1 MSGPTLPRK
10 DGRRP
15 RHKVGPYNL
24 RTLRVAAAQINV
36 TTDIDRNT
44 KRIARMIRLA
54 ARRGAGAIVLPE
66 CAITGYPPA
75 DNMPVSAVDRQLA
88 ARSLK
93 EVRQLAE
100 QHRIQVMVGSIR
112 FSGKKAFNSSYA
124 INPEGRIAAV
134 YDKVQLVHGKGG
146 DTQYFEAGNRFPV
159 FTING
164 IKCAM
169 LICLDA
175 RYPESYRYLARRGVR
190 IIFQL
195 FFASA
200 KKSSWKLPVLE
211 GTLRCRAA
219 ENGIFIVAANVSRTP
234 QMVVSR
240 ICDPAGVSLAHAQY
254 GREQLIVADLDL
266 RHKGGGFLQ
275 TQRKDLLKLV
285 AVRKL

>member
-1 MSGPTLPRK
+1 MKKTLK
-10 DGRRP
+10 
-15 RHKVGPYNL
+15 
-24 RTLRVAAAQINV
+24 VAAAQIRIS
-36 TTDIDRNT
+36 TDIGENMR
-44 KRIARMIRLA
+44 RITRAIRLA
-54 ARRGAGAIVLPE
+54 ARKKAAAVVFPE

-75 DNMPVSAVDRQLA
+75 DNMAVSAVDRELA
-88 ARSLK
+88 ARSLD
-93 EVRQLAE
+93 EIRGLA
-100 QHRIQVMVGSIR
+100 RLRKLCVIVGSIR
-112 FSGKKAFNSSYA
+112 SSGRKTFNSSYA
-124 INPEGRIAAV
+124 ITPEGRIAAV

-146 DTQYFEAGNRFPV
+146 DTQHFAAGNRFPV

-164 IKCAM
+164 IRCAM

-190 IIFQL
+190 VIFQL

-254 GREQLIVADLDL
+254 GREQLIVANLDL

-275 TQRKDLLKLV
+275 SQRKDLLKLV
-285 AVRKL
+285 AMKKL